1 METVVCTEG
10 VGRKTE
16 MVSFSRRLS
25 ALPASFHDLMFATQ
39 QQAFYIPKP
48 QTDEQA
54 SEREDRHL
62 STRHGV

>member
-1 METVVCTEG
+1 
-10 VGRKTE
+10 